1 MKMKMSVRPVLF
13 LAALWLTS
21 SLVLAADPGDDS
33 ATCDVTV
40 TVNTVMEW
48 SAASYADIALAAITS
63 TVDTPSGSRDFTLYT
78 NCNCEISADNTT
90 AAQLENNGASTDTL
104 VTEYQL
110 AYDGDGVS
118 ATGGTDVGTWTD
130 YSTFLGTPSAVTH
143 VDGDG
148 VVTVTLSVQAS
159 SPGQVRDA
167 GNYSATQTL
176 TASWTSD

>member
-1 MKMKMSVRPVLF
+1 MKNLVKKVVLF
-13 LAALWLTS
+13 LA
-21 SLVLAADPGDDS
+21 VLCLAPRVAFAPDPGPDS

-63 TVDTPSGSRDFTLYT
+63 TTDTPSGSRDFTLYT

-90 AAQLENNGASTDTL
+90 AAQLENEGASTDTL

-110 AYDGDGVS
+110 AYDGDGVT
-118 ATGGTDVGTWTD
+118 ATGGTDIGTWTD
-130 YSTFLGTPSAVTH
+130 YSTFLSPASAVTH

-148 VVTVTLSVQAS
+148 VAVVTLSARAS
-159 SPGQVRDA
+159 SGGQVRDQ
-167 GNYSATQTL
+167 GSYRATQTL